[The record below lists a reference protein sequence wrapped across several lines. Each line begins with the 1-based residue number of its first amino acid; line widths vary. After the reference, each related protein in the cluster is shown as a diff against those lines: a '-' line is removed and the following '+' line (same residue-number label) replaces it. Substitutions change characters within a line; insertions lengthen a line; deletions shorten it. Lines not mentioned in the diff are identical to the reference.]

1 MNRLQHETSPYLLQH
16 AHNPVDWYAWKPE
29 AFEHARKENKPII
42 VSIGYATC
50 HWCHVME
57 RESFENEEVASFM
70 NAHFVCIKVDR
81 EERPDV
87 DMIYMEACQI
97 INQSGG
103 WPLNCFL
110 TPEGKPFFAGTY
122 FPPVPMH
129 NRPSWLQAMKNLSD
143 AFTHKR
149 EVVEEQAD
157 KLTAMIEQSD
167 KALIQTS
174 DVGLWTSDVEETV
187 ASKTS
192 NVQRPISNVID
203 SIFAE
208 IGDRSDIESGGFGT
222 APKFPQTHTLQFL
235 LDYYFYSKNIGALN
249 HVVFTLDRMMHG
261 GIYDQVGGGLS
272 RYATDN
278 DWLIP
283 HFEKMLYDNALWI
296 QVLASVYKIKP
307 TALLKQTITDT
318 LDFVLR
324 ELSSFHEN
332 NTTFGFYA
340 GIDADSEGK
349 EGAFYVWDKKELKKI
364 LGKNTEIF
372 CALYHATATGNWE
385 HTNILW
391 RNELTAPIAQQFGKT
406 LDELELIRKESL
418 AKLFRE
424 RNKRE
429 RPITDNKM
437 LLSWNA
443 LMISGYAKA
452 AEALHNDL
460 YAKIAEDV
468 LKFALTQF
476 KKEKG
481 GGYYRTVTK
490 NIKQYDAFLED
501 YACLIEATLDVYAVT
516 FKTEYIETAQKLTEY
531 VLENFLDKT
540 DNLFFFTERN
550 QKDLILRKKDIF
562 DNATPSGNS
571 TMARNFLR
579 LSVLLG
585 NEMYKKQAEQM
596 VQSVS
601 DAVKKYPTALARWA
615 SVWQAMIHAPAE
627 IGIIG
632 KNAFDKAKQ
641 LNKYF
646 IPNSVIMA
654 NNLRDEKY
662 PILSHNYRIDANDK
676 TEEAQIFICQNFTC
690 HAPIESVH
698 EAWNLIMKNP

>member
-1 MNRLQHETSPYLLQH
+1 MNHLIHETSPYLLQH
-16 AHNPVDWYAWKPE
+16 AHNPVHWYAWKPE
-29 AFEHARKENKPII
+29 AFEAAKTKDKPII

-57 RESFENEEVASFM
+57 RESFENEEVAAFM

-157 KLTAMIEQSD
+157 KIVAMIAKGD
-167 KALIQTS
+167 KSLIQTKIES
-174 DVGLWTSDVEETV
+174 TGNAEQE
-187 ASKTS
+187 
-192 NVQRPISNVID
+192 
-203 SIFAE
+203 SIFSPKEIDIIFGE
-208 IGDRSDIESGGFGT
+208 IGARCDTESGGFGA

-235 LDYYFYSKNIGALN
+235 LDYYFYSKNPNAFHHVLMTLN
-249 HVVFTLDRMMHG
+249 RMIHG

-283 HFEKMLYDNALWI
+283 HFEKMLYDNALWV
-296 QVLASVYKIKP
+296 QTLSAAYKIKP
-307 TALLKQTITDT
+307 TELLKNTIKNT
-318 LDFVLR
+318 LHFVLT
-324 ELSSFHEN
+324 ELSPMDKPDADN
-332 NTTFGFYA
+332 LRLYGFYA
-340 GIDADSEGK
+340 GIDADSEGH
-349 EGAFYVWDKKELKKI
+349 EGAFYVWTKKEIKKI
-364 LGKNTEIF
+364 LGKQTDLF
-372 CALYHATATGNWE
+372 CSLYNITDTGNWE
-385 HTNILW
+385 NTNILW
-391 RNELTAPIAQQFGKT
+391 RTEFIDDIAQDFGLSVAEIET
-406 LDELELIRKESL
+406 IRKESL
-418 AKLFRE
+418 SKLLSKRSNRE
-424 RNKRE
+424 H
-429 RPITDNKM
+429 PITDTKM

-443 LMISGYAKA
+443 LMISAYAKA
-452 AEALHNDL
+452 SEALSKED
-460 YAKIAEDV
+460 YTETAENVLRFV
-468 LKFALTQF
+468 LKDF

-481 GGYYRTVTK
+481 AGYYRTVT
-490 NIKQYDAFLED
+490 NNVKQYDAFLED
-501 YACLIEATLDVYAVT
+501 YACLIEALLNVYEIT
-516 FKTEYIETAQKLTEY
+516 FKTEYIDTAHQLSEY

-540 DNLFFFTERN
+540 DNLFFFTEKN

-562 DNATPSGNS
+562 DNATPSSNS
-571 TMARNFLR
+571 TMAHNFLR

-585 NEMYKKQAEQM
+585 DENYKSQAVRM
-596 VQSVS
+596 VESVA
-601 DAVKKYPTALARWA
+601 DAIKKYPTALARWA
-615 SVWQAMIHAPAE
+615 SVMQAIVYSPIE
-627 IGIIG
+627 ISIIG
-632 KNAFDKAKQ
+632 KNALQKARQ

-646 IPNSVIMA
+646 IPNRVIMGSTER
-654 NNLRDEKY
+654 NEKY
-662 PILSHNYRIDANDK
+662 PILRHNLPINPENK
-676 TEEAQIFICQNFTC
+676 TEEAAIFICQNFAC

-698 EAWNLIMKNP
+698 EAWKKIKN

>member
-16 AHNPVDWYAWKPE
+16 ARNPVDWYAWKPE
-29 AFEHARKENKPII
+29 AFERARTENKPIL

-57 RESFENEEVASFM
+57 RESFENEEVAAFM

-122 FPPVPMH
+122 FPPTPMH

-149 EVVEEQAD
+149 EVVEEQAA
-157 KLTAMIEQSD
+157 KLTAMIEKGD
-167 KALIQTS
+167 KALIRPMSDLKTS
-174 DVGLWTSDVEETV
+174 DEAIVNRKPEIV
-187 ASKTS
+187 
-192 NVQRPISNVID
+192 NPIDI
-203 SIFAE
+203 IFAE
-208 IGDRSDIESGGFGT
+208 IGDRSDIESGGFGA

-235 LDYYFYSKNIGALN
+235 LDYYFYSKNTGALN

-272 RYATDN
+272 RYTTDN

-296 QVLASVYKIKP
+296 QTLASVYKIKP

-324 ELSSFHEN
+324 ELSSFNEN
-332 NTTFGFYA
+332 DAAYGFYA

-364 LGKNTEIF
+364 LGKNADIF
-372 CALYHATATGNWE
+372 CALYHVTGTGNWE

-391 RNELTAPIAQQFGKT
+391 RNENTTPIAQQFGKT
-406 LDELELIRKESL
+406 LDELELIRKDSL
-418 AKLFRE
+418 DKLFGE

-429 RPITDNKM
+429 RPITDTKM

-452 AEALHNDL
+452 AEALDNNI
-460 YAKIAEDV
+460 YARIAEKV
-468 LKFALTQF
+468 LNFVLTEF
-476 KKEKG
+476 KKDSG
-481 GGYYRTVTK
+481 GGYYRTVSK
-490 NIKQYDAFLED
+490 NVKQYDAFLED
-501 YACLIEATLDVYAVT
+501 YAYLIEALLDVYAVS
-516 FKTEYIETAQKLTEY
+516 FKTGYIYMAQQLSEY

-579 LSVLLG
+579 LSALLG
-585 NEMYKKQAEQM
+585 NEDYKKQAEQM

-601 DAVKKYPTALARWA
+601 DAVKKYPTSLARWA
-615 SVWQAMIHAPAE
+615 SVWQALMHSPTE

-632 KNAFDKAKQ
+632 KNAFDKSQQ

-654 NNLRDEKY
+654 NKHRDEKY
-662 PILSHNYRIDANDK
+662 PILSHNLPVN
-676 TEEAQIFICQNFTC
+676 TENKSDEALIFICQNFAC
-690 HAPIESVH
+690 QIPVESVH
-698 EAWNLIMKNP
+698 EAWKLIAGSM

>member
-29 AFEHARKENKPII
+29 AFERARTENKPVI

-57 RESFENEEVASFM
+57 RESFENEEVAAFM

-122 FPPVPMH
+122 FPPNPMH
-129 NRPSWLQAMKNLSD
+129 NRPSWLQALKNLSD
-143 AFTHKR
+143 AFTQKR
-149 EVVEEQAD
+149 EIVEEQAA
-157 KLTAMIEQSD
+157 KLTAMIEKGD

-174 DVGLWTSDVEETV
+174 NDENITTFNTENKFPKNSTSHVLD
-187 ASKTS
+187 
-192 NVQRPISNVID
+192 I
-203 SIFAE
+203 IFAE

-235 LDYYFYSKNIGALN
+235 LDYYFYSKNTGALN
-249 HVVFTLDRMMHG
+249 HVVFTIDRMMHG

-296 QVLASVYKIKP
+296 QTLATVYKIKP
-307 TALLKQTITDT
+307 TTLLKQTITDT
-318 LDFVLR
+318 LEFVLR
-324 ELSSFHEN
+324 ELSSFHDN
-332 NTTFGFYA
+332 NAAYGFYA

-349 EGAFYVWDKKELKKI
+349 EGAFYVWNKKELKKI
-364 LGKNTEIF
+364 LGKNAEIF
-372 CALYHATATGNWE
+372 CALYHVTETGNWE

-391 RNELTAPIAQQFGKT
+391 RTENTHPIAQQFGKT
-406 LDELELIRKESL
+406 PEELAIIRKESL
-418 AKLFRE
+418 EKLFQKRS
-424 RNKRE
+424 KRE
-429 RPITDNKM
+429 RPITDTKM

-452 AEALHNDL
+452 SEALHSSV
-460 YAKIAEDV
+460 YADIAENV
-468 LKFALTQF
+468 LNFVLTEF
-476 KKEKG
+476 KKETG
-481 GGYYRTVTK
+481 AGYYRTVSK
-490 NIKQYDAFLED
+490 NVKQYDAFLED
-501 YACLIEATLDVYAVT
+501 YAFLIEALLDVYAVN
-516 FKTEYIETAQKLTEY
+516 FKKDYVDKAQQLSEY

-540 DNLFFFTERN
+540 DNLFFFTEQN

-571 TMARNFLR
+571 TMSRNFLR

-585 NEMYKKQAEQM
+585 NDDYKKQAEKM
-596 VQSVS
+596 VQNVS
-601 DAVKKYPTALARWA
+601 DAVKKYPTSLARWA
-615 SVWQAMIHAPAE
+615 SVWQALVHSPTE

-632 KNAFDKAKQ
+632 KNAFDKARQ

-646 IPNSVIMA
+646 IPNNVLMA
-654 NNLRDEKY
+654 DDQRDEKY
-662 PILSHNYRIDANDK
+662 PLLRHNLRIDADNK
-676 TEEAQIFICQNFTC
+676 TGEAQIFVCQNFTC
-690 HAPIESVH
+690 LAPVESVH
-698 EAWNLIMKNP
+698 EAWKLIFKSMKYEA